1 MNKLIT
7 ALILSVTAITAQA
20 EEKTDIKMPFSECT
34 TQARELAKNGVNVK
48 EINMLRSSGLMMWFF
63 ETKTHHI
70 TVSCMLI
77 GQGYDQMS
85 VTKQTLAEYRANND
99 KAESARK
106 AKTQN
111 LSKQLGL

>member
-1 MNKLIT
+1 MNKLLT

-34 TQARELAKNGVNVK
+34 TQARELAKKGVNVK
-48 EINMLRSSGLMMWFF
+48 EINMIRGTGLMMWFF

-77 GQGYDQMS
+77 GQGHDQMS
-85 VTKQTLAEYRANND
+85 VTKETLAEYRAKND
-99 KAESARK
+99 KAEANRR

-111 LSKQLGL
+111 LSNQLGI

>member
-1 MNKLIT
+1 MKQLIT
-7 ALILSVTAITAQA
+7 ALILATSAITAQA
-20 EEKTDIKMPFSECT
+20 EEKTDIKMPFNECT
-34 TQARELAKNGVNVK
+34 TQARELAKKGVNVK

-63 ETKTHHI
+63 ETNTHYI

-85 VTKQTLAEYRANND
+85 VTKETLAQARAKND
-99 KAESARK
+99 KAEANRK
-106 AKTQN
+106 AKTQD